1 MLKILEASRLVL
13 NGYPSSDGRP
23 MAETDF
29 HRQLMTALIETL
41 EDWFVDRNDVYVSG
55 NLLMYY
61 VQGDKRKH
69 VAPDVFAVFGV
80 PKKKRLNYLI
90 WEEGHAPGV
99 VIELTSASTSK
110 EDKQTKFSLYRDV
123 LRVSEYYL
131 FDPFG
136 EYLSPRFQGYR
147 LVAGAYRR
155 MRLLDGSLRSKKLG
169 LILKSEGSEL
179 RLVNPETGE
188 RLPTRDEARASAEA
202 ALSEAEIEVERLRRE
217 LEELKRERR
226 GG

>member
-1 MLKILEASRLVL
+1 MLKILEASRMIL

-41 EDWFVDRNDVYVSG
+41 EDWFAATNNVYVSG
-55 NLLMYY
+55 NLLLYY
-61 VQGDKRKH
+61 VEGNKRKH

-80 PKKKRLNYLI
+80 PKRKRLNYLL
-90 WEEGHAPGV
+90 WEEQRSPSV
-99 VIELTSASTSK
+99 VIEITSSSTSK
-110 EDKQTKFSLYRDV
+110 ADKETKFSLYRDL

-136 EYLSPRFQGYR
+136 EYLTPRFQGYR
-147 LVAGAYRR
+147 LVAGDYRR
-155 MRLLDGSLRSKKLG
+155 MRSLDGSLRSKKLG
-169 LILKSEGSEL
+169 LILQPDGNQL
-179 RLVNPETGE
+179 RLVNPETGN
-188 RLPTRDEARASAEA
+188 RLPTRDEARAVAEA
-202 ALSEAEIEVERLRRE
+202 ALSESELEVERLRRE